1 MEPFATVEDLEKR
14 WKALDESEQER
25 AEVLIEDASAYLFSV
40 LQQSGIEVS
49 GKDPQAQNLKTV
61 CCAMVRRMMGVN
73 EKLYGVTQFT
83 QTAGSFSEM
92 ATAANPNGDMYLTS
106 AEKNLLGI
114 TGKKQ
119 KAVFIRPAI
128 HRPITEGEYA
138 W

>member
-1 MEPFATVEDLEKR
+1 MEPFATINDLEKR
-14 WKALDESEQER
+14 WKALDESEKER
-25 AEVLIEDASAYLFSV
+25 AEVLIDDASAFLLSV
-40 LQQSGIEVS
+40 LQQSGIEVT
-49 GKDPQAQNLKTV
+49 GEDPQGQNLKTV
-61 CCAMVRRMMGVN
+61 CCAMVRRMIGVD

-114 TGKKQ
+114 TGRRQ
-119 KAVFIRPAI
+119 KAAFIRPAI
-128 HRPITEGEYA
+128 HFGCMEDDYA